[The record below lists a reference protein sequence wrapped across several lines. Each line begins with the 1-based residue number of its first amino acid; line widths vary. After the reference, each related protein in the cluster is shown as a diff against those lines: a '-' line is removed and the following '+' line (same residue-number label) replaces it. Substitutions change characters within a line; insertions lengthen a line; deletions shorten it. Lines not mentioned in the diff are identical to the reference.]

1 MQRDRKWVEGLLG
14 LADVRVN
21 GDRPW
26 DMRVA
31 DGRVFGRILR
41 EGTLG
46 LGEAYV
52 DGWWDAPKLDEF
64 FHKVIAADL
73 KRKVG
78 LSWPLIKTVI
88 RAAFLNLQ
96 SYRRAFEIGERHYDN
111 GNDLYQAMLD
121 KRMTYTCGY
130 WSGKPKAGT
139 LDEAQEAKLDLVCRK
154 LGLKAGEHVLDIG
167 CGWGSFAKFAAERY
181 GARVTGITVS
191 REQAELGREMC
202 KGLPV
207 ELRLEDY
214 REVRG
219 KFDHVVSLGMFEHV
233 GKKNYRAFMKIVDRC
248 LAESGLF
255 LLHTIGSKRSVNST
269 DPWIGK
275 YIFPNGMLPS
285 MKQIA
290 KAAEGLFV
298 MEDWH
303 NFGADYDPTL
313 MAWFRNFEKAWPSL
327 RERHGERFHRMWKY
341 YLLSCAG
348 AFRARHIQLWQMV
361 FSKNG
366 VSGGYV
372 PVR

>member
-219 KFDHVVSLGMFEHV
+219 EFDHVVSLGMFEHV

-361 FSKNG
+361 FSKKG